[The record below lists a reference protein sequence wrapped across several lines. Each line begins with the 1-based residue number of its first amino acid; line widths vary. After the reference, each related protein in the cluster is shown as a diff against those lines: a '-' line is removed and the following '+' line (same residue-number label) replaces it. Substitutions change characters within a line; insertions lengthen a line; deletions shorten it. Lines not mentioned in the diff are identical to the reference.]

1 MKNKNLISLNIEQ
14 NISNL
19 QEELSNPQEEN
30 YEEQESDITEYMI
43 SKNQILNKQ
52 EKLLHSTFQD
62 EIKSLVSLG
71 IFVNHIHSFT
81 KTDAHQAYLA
91 VSGVTG
97 QQNGYTKNPRFF
109 HCL

>member
-30 YEEQESDITEYMI
+30 YEEQESDITKYMI
-43 SKNQILNKQ
+43 SKNQILKQ

-81 KTDAHQAYLA
+81 KK
-91 VSGVTG
+91 GW
-97 QQNGYTKNPRFF
+97 
-109 HCL
+109 

>member
-19 QEELSNPQEEN
+19 QEELSSLQEEN
-30 YEEQESDITEYMI
+30 YEEQESDITKYMI

-62 EIKSLVSLG
+62 EIKLLVSLG